1 MIKRNASFF
10 FKQGLA
16 AVCTTEDYT
25 GHEKALTKKDTFEG
39 GNFSKTILIWF
50 W

>member
-1 MIKRNASFF
+1 MIKRNAFV

-39 GNFSKTILIWF
+39 GNFSKTILI
-50 W
+50 

>member
-1 MIKRNASFF
+1 MIKRNASFFF

-16 AVCTTEDYT
+16 AVCTIEDYT

-39 GNFSKTILIWF
+39 GNFSKTILI
-50 W
+50 

>member
-10 FKQGLA
+10 LKQGLA

-39 GNFSKTILIWF
+39 GNFSKTILI
-50 W
+50 